1 MRIAVT
7 WLNEV
12 RCVVGKVKLHDKKW
26 FNPVTL
32 KIC

>member
-12 RCVVGKVKLHDKKW
+12 RCVVGKVKLHDKKM
-26 FNPVTL
+26 V
-32 KIC
+32 